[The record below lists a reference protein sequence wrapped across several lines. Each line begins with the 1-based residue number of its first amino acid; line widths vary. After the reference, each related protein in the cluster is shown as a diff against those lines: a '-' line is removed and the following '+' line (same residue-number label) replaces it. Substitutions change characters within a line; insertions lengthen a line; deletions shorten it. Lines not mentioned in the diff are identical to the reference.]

1 MLLSKSDY
9 LLYLKHPAWLWL
21 KKHDKEKLP
30 PIDDNSQAV
39 FDAGNLFE
47 SYAERLFPD
56 GIRLGF
62 TDYASY
68 LALPEQTM
76 EALLGGARTIFQA
89 RFVVDDQLT
98 CICDVITVVAEKTF
112 DLYEIKSSTEAK
124 PEHIV
129 DLAFQSY
136 VLRQSGF
143 KVRNVYVVHVNNEYV
158 RSGDV
163 NPNDFCVISDV
174 TDKVNA
180 NTETTVQR
188 IGEALEVMQSP
199 SMPELS
205 PALAGNGAFGEWLSI
220 YTSIT
225 KPPKDSIYEL
235 CSLNAAK
242 TKQLEDAG
250 VKLLADIPDDFPL
263 TPKQNLQVTAVKLHQ
278 RLIKPEP
285 IKGLLNSFEY
295 PIYFLDYETMA
306 SIVPAFDGMRPYQQV
321 PFQYSLH
328 ILDSPDS
335 ELRHEEYLHRDTTN
349 PGQPVARALR
359 SHIGDTG
366 TVLAWN
372 MSFEKNC
379 NKTLAA
385 AEPELRDFLM
395 DVNDRMNDLMLP
407 FSKGWHVDKNFCGS
421 ASIKKVLP
429 VLVPTLSY
437 AELGI
442 HEGGSAQRL
451 WVQAV
456 IDGKDTID
464 KQVLFADLTEYCKL
478 DTLAMVEIFNVL
490 RKL

>member
-9 LLYLKHPAWLWL
+9 LLYLKHPGWLWL
-21 KKHDKEKLP
+21 KKHDKNKLP
-30 PIDDNSQAV
+30 SIDDSSQAV
-39 FDAGNLFE
+39 LDAGNLFE

-76 EALLGGARTIFQA
+76 EALLGGAQTIFQA
-89 RFVVDDQLT
+89 RFEVNKLLT
-98 CICDVITVVAEKTF
+98 CICDVITVVDEKAF

-129 DLAFQSY
+129 DLAFQAH
-136 VLRQSGF
+136 VLRENGF
-143 KVRNVYVVHVNNEYV
+143 SVRNVYVVHVNNGYI

-163 NPNDFCVISDV
+163 NPNDFCVITDV
-174 TDKVNA
+174 TEKVNA
-180 NTETTVQR
+180 KADATTQG
-188 IGEALEVMQSP
+188 ITDALAVMQMA
-199 SMPELS
+199 SMPDLS
-205 PALAGNGAFGEWLSI
+205 PALAGNNAFGEWLGI

-225 KPPKDSIYEL
+225 NPPTDSIYEL
-235 CSLNAAK
+235 CSLNATK
-242 TKQLEDAG
+242 TKQLEDASIKML
-250 VKLLADIPDDFPL
+250 VDIPDDFPL
-263 TPKQNLQVTAVKLHQ
+263 TPKQRLQVTAVKLNQ
-278 RLIKPEP
+278 RLIKPES
-285 IKGLLNSFEY
+285 IKDLLTSFEY
-295 PIYFLDYETMA
+295 PLYFLDYETMA
-306 SIVPAFDGMRPYQQV
+306 SIIPAFDGMRPYQQV

-328 ILDSPDS
+328 ILDSPDG
-335 ELRHEEYLHRDTTN
+335 ELRHEEYLHREGTN
-349 PGQPVARALR
+349 PDKSVARALR

-385 AEPELRDFLM
+385 AEPEVHDFLM
-395 DVNDRMNDLMLP
+395 SVNERMNDLMLP
-407 FSKGWHVDKNFCGS
+407 FSKGWYVDKGFCGS

-464 KQVLFADLTEYCKL
+464 KQVLFADLIEYCKL